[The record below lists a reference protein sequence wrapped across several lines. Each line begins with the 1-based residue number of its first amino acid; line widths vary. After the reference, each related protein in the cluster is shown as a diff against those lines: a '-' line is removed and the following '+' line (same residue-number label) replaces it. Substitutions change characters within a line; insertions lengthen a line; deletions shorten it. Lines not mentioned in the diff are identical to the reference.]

1 MPFIEDLCE
10 GSSSWGPALS
20 SLTLTGLQ
28 PCFEDLVLLGAVY
41 VGALACL
48 ALRAYSLAVPPV
60 PAPAW
65 RRSTLARLALLLIE
79 AVVPLVLLGLVVRD
93 GSPAPYELI
102 ILPLRA
108 LAFVLITAVWLRE
121 RTHPTPQ
128 SPYRHTLR
136 FLLLWAFAGD
146 LIRF

>member
-48 ALRAYSLAVPPV
+48 ALESVPHTVRAQ
-60 PAPAW
+60 
-65 RRSTLARLALLLIE
+65 RI
-79 AVVPLVLLGLVVRD
+79 
-93 GSPAPYELI
+93 
-102 ILPLRA
+102 
-108 LAFVLITAVWLRE
+108 
-121 RTHPTPQ
+121 
-128 SPYRHTLR
+128 
-136 FLLLWAFAGD
+136 AGMGD
-146 LIRF
+146 NQ